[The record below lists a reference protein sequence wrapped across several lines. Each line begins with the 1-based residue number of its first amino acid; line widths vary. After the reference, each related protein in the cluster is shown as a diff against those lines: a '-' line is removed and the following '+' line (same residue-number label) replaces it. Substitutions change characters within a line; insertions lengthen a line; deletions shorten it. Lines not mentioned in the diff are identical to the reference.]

1 MMIAPTG
8 ALFIVQ
14 SGIPS
19 PGAIP
24 LDERL
29 HVLGRIPIADIDFDN
44 PFVSRRHAE
53 ISFSESGGGSGYS
66 IRDLGSKNGTFVD
79 GVRISEHPRAL
90 KGGEIVELG
99 EGQVV
104 ATFALKAGTVTLPH
118 ADVRTSAPA
127 ATPTGTLNTATSEGL
142 SVDPSKREVYMAGT
156 PIVPPLTRK
165 EFDVLELLWER
176 RGEACS
182 KDEISA
188 RGWPERPP
196 GSVTDQEI
204 SQCVHRIRKRVEP
217 DPGAPRYVELMRGF
231 GYRLNPLG

>member
-1 MMIAPTG
+1 MMVAPAG
-8 ALFIVQ
+8 ALLIVQ
-14 SGIPS
+14 SGIPT

-24 LDERL
+24 LDEGM

-53 ISFSESGGGSGYS
+53 ISFNESGYS

-90 KGGEIVELG
+90 SGGEIVELG

-118 ADVRTSAPA
+118 AGASVGMAAAAPS
-127 ATPTGTLNTATSEGL
+127 GTLNAAASGGL
-142 SVDPSKREVYMAGT
+142 TVDLSKREVYMAGT
-156 PIVPPLTRK
+156 PVVPPLTRK
-165 EFDVLELLWER
+165 EFDILELLWER

-188 RGWPERPP
+188 RGWPERPR

>member
-1 MMIAPTG
+1 MVAPTG
-8 ALFIVQ
+8 ALLIVQ
-14 SGIPS
+14 SGIPG

-24 LDERL
+24 LDQSL

-53 ISFSESGGGSGYS
+53 IIYGESGYS

-79 GVRISEHPRAL
+79 GVRITDHPRAL
-90 KGGEIVELG
+90 TGGEIVELG

-118 ADVRTSAPA
+118 ADARTSAA
-127 ATPTGTLNTATSEGL
+127 GQTPNGTIKIDSSKGL
-142 SVDPSKREVYMAGT
+142 IVDPSKREVSMAGT
-156 PIVPPLTRK
+156 AIVPPLTRK

-182 KDEISA
+182 KDDISA

-217 DPGAPRYVELMRGF
+217 DPGAPRYVELLRGF

>member
-1 MMIAPTG
+1 MVAPTG
-8 ALFIVQ
+8 AILIVQ
-14 SGIPS
+14 SGIPG

-24 LDERL
+24 QDQSHHELA
-29 HVLGRIPIADIDFDN
+29 RIPIADIDFDN

-53 ISFSESGGGSGYS
+53 INYGESGYS

-79 GVRISEHPRAL
+79 GIRITDHPRAL
-90 KGGEIVELG
+90 TGGEIVELG

-118 ADVRTSAPA
+118 ADARTSVAGQ
-127 ATPTGTLNTATSEGL
+127 TPNGTLNVDSSEGL
-142 SVDPSKREVYMAGT
+142 IVDPSKREVSMAGT
-156 PIVPPLTRK
+156 AIVPPLTRK

-182 KDEISA
+182 KDDISA

-217 DPGAPRYVELMRGF
+217 DPGAPRYVELLRGF

>member
-1 MMIAPTG
+1 MMVAPAG
-8 ALFIVQ
+8 ALLIVQ
-14 SGIPS
+14 SGIPA

-24 LDERL
+24 LDEGL
-29 HVLGRIPIADIDFDN
+29 HVLGRIPVADIDFDN

-53 ISFSESGGGSGYS
+53 ISCSDSGYS

-79 GVRISEHPRAL
+79 GVRLSEHPRVL
-90 KGGEIVELG
+90 IGGEIVELG

-118 ADVRTSAPA
+118 AGVGARA
-127 ATPTGTLNTATSEGL
+127 AAVPPSGTLNSATSQGL
-142 SVDPSKREVYMAGT
+142 TVDPIKREVYMAGS
-156 PIVPPLTRK
+156 PVVPPLTRK
-165 EFDVLELLWER
+165 EFDILELLWER

-182 KDEISA
+182 KDDISA

>member
-1 MMIAPTG
+1 MVAPTG
-8 ALFIVQ
+8 ALLIVQ
-14 SGIPS
+14 SGIPG

-24 LDERL
+24 LDQSL

-53 ISFSESGGGSGYS
+53 IIYGESGYS

-79 GVRISEHPRAL
+79 GIRITDHPRAL
-90 KGGEIVELG
+90 TGGEIVELG

-118 ADVRTSAPA
+118 ADARISVAGQ
-127 ATPTGTLNTATSEGL
+127 TPNGTLNVDSSEGL
-142 SVDPSKREVYMAGT
+142 TVDPSKREVSMAGT
-156 PIVPPLTRK
+156 AIVPPLTRK

-182 KDEISA
+182 KDDISA
-188 RGWPERPP
+188 RGWPERPL

-217 DPGAPRYVELMRGF
+217 DPGAPRYVELLRGF

>member
-1 MMIAPTG
+1 MVAPAG
-8 ALFIVQ
+8 ALLIVQ
-14 SGIPS
+14 SGIPG

-24 LDERL
+24 LDGPAQ
-29 HVLGRIPIADIDFDN
+29 VLGRIPVADIDFDN

-53 ISFSESGGGSGYS
+53 ITHGDAGYA

-79 GVRISEHPRAL
+79 GVRISDHPRTL
-90 KGGEIVELG
+90 VGGEIVELG

-104 ATFALKAGTVTLPH
+104 ATFALKAGTVTLKH
-118 ADVRTSAPA
+118 ADARMNPKSD
-127 ATPTGTLNTATSEGL
+127 TPNSTLDPDSSEGL
-142 SVDPSKREVYMAGT
+142 SVDPSKREVFMSGT
-156 PIVPPLTRK
+156 AIVPPLTRK
-165 EFDVLELLWER
+165 EFDVLELLWDR

-231 GYRLNPLG
+231 GYRLNPQG

>member
-1 MMIAPTG
+1 MVAPAG
-8 ALFIVQ
+8 ALLIVQ
-14 SGIPS
+14 SGIPG

-24 LDERL
+24 LDEAL
-29 HVLGRIPIADIDFDN
+29 HVLGRIPVADIDFDN

-53 ISFSESGGGSGYS
+53 ISYGETGYS

-90 KGGEIVELG
+90 IGGEIVELG

-118 ADVRTSAPA
+118 AGVRTSAA
-127 ATPTGTLNTATSEGL
+127 AAPPNGTLNSATSQGL
-142 SVDPSKREVYMAGT
+142 SVDPIKREVYMAGS
-156 PIVPPLTRK
+156 PVVPPLTRK
-165 EFDVLELLWER
+165 EFDILELLWER

-182 KDEISA
+182 KDDISA

-217 DPGAPRYVELMRGF
+217 DPGAPRFVELLRGF